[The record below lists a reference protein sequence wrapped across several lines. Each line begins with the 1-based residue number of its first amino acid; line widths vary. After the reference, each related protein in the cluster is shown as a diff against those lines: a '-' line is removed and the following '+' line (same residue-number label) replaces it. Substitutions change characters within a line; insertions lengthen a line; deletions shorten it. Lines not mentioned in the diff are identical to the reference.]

1 MECETFI
8 ISRMKFILRGEN
20 VKPDKNLSKR
30 LTYAKQELMRTNWH
44 AIGGNY
50 RVVSSSKITQ
60 KRDNNINNQPLKN
73 PITFISDINIRGRE
87 RDDSSFPP
95 KPAET
100 PAVTVSLP
108 QRKPYQT

>member
-1 MECETFI
+1 MG
-8 ISRMKFILRGEN
+8 KEN
-20 VKPDKNLSKR
+20 QPI
-30 LTYAKQELMRTNWH
+30 
-44 AIGGNY
+44 IGGNY